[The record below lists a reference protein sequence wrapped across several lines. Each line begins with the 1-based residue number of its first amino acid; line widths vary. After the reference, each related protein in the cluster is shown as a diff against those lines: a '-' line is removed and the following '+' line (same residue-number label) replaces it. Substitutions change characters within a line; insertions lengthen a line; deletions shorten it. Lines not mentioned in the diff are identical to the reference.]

1 MSAIAFES
9 TTDKKTKRKEIQEA
23 RDYLVAKAKKEYE
36 KEQWKKEQAKL
47 RGEDTWMLPA
57 LNERLE
63 REQKEFSKKSK
74 KAKKER
80 KKKKKHKKE
89 KKKKKSESESSSE
102 DSDDTPVWVEKGD
115 SVANTSTSG
124 SSENVEKGSIRGPQ
138 LQRDSWMESP
148 MDLIPTISKKDI
160 LEQKRKEKEK
170 ENADKP
176 SLLDTPGQHELELNP
191 YWKDGG
197 TGLPEMKPKSSTVG
211 IGDGGLSWMKK
222 AYQRCVE
229 QAKEE
234 GRTLDDV
241 ATEKYGSLK
250 KLEKMLSDAE
260 KSHKKFM
267 KQQDEGRN
275 DRKFRRP
282 NDENDD
288 NSQSQYMTSRRE
300 RGLSRERY
308 KRHSRSRSREGRRI
322 RSKDRDKRS
331 RSKERIKRSQS
342 PVDRRFKRPS
352 SSRSRSPKNRKFM
365 KPGRSRSRS
374 PNRRQ
379 DYRSRS
385 PYQSCSRRDR
395 SRSPK
400 HDNRRRSRSPKSKHD
415 LDSNKK
421 SLSSRFK
428 RPDSDNEESADKK
441 SENSKN
447 RFVRPGGSDDEME
460 KRNDRRDRYSS
471 KKSDIPAWKKKEFIK
486 VEKSR
491 DEKKEERKRKE
502 PTPPSTSSSSS
513 SSESSEEEEPE
524 EDTPKS
530 PPVKLLT
537 EQEMNQLGAKIV
549 RAELMGDMDQA
560 TKLKAELDQAREL
573 KERNATEAPSGDRK
587 EGQGDEDNV
596 VVLTRTDKRGRIMP
610 LPEMSTDGK
619 PSGKRRRKK
628 QKVDTHGGIG
638 ERKQYFDDDDKFDL
652 KSLVEREKLGT
663 AEDDSKMFARLAQ
676 RSIDKT
682 DDDYQIDDVFLD
694 RAAKK
699 QSINISE
706 MKERSQAIYDHKKMA
721 GALERCHFCFGNVPK
736 HLIIAIG
743 TKSYLSLP
751 NYKSLTE
758 GHCLIV
764 PMHHSPSC
772 TAIDEDVWEE
782 MQTFR
787 KTLVK
792 MFLEEDE
799 DIVFMETSMRL
810 KQHPHMFIEC
820 VPLPK
825 ETGDMAPIYFKK
837 AIQEAEYE
845 WSDNKKLVD
854 LRGRNV
860 RKAIPKGFPYF
871 CVDFGNEGGFAHVIE
886 DEQTFP
892 YYFGREILGGML
904 DAEPQLWRKPTKENF
919 DDQRKKV
926 LQFAEKWKP
935 YDWTQKLCKDDDDS

>member
-1 MSAIAFES
+1 MQLGSIE
-9 TTDKKTKRKEIQEA
+9 
-23 RDYLVAKAKKEYE
+23 AKKEYE

-57 LNERLE
+57 LNDRLE

-74 KAKKER
+74 KAKKEK

-102 DSDDTPVWVEKGD
+102 DSDDKPVWVEKGG
-115 SVANTSTSG
+115 SVAKPSTSG
-124 SSENVEKGSIRGPQ
+124 SSENVEKGVIRGPQ

-148 MDLIPTISKKDI
+148 MNLIPTVSKKDI

-176 SLLDTPGQHELELNP
+176 NLLDTPGQHERELNP

-197 TGLPEMKPKSSTVG
+197 TGLPEMIQKSSTSVG

-222 AYQRCVE
+222 AYQRCEE

-234 GRTLDDV
+234 GRTLDVV

-260 KSHKKFM
+260 MSSKKVI

-275 DRKFRRP
+275 DRHSEKKFRRP
-282 NDENDD
+282 NDDDD
-288 NSQSQYMTSRRE
+288 NSQRQYISSRRE
-300 RGLSRERY
+300 RSLSRERY
-308 KRHSRSRSREGRRI
+308 RKLSRSRSREGRRI
-322 RSKDRDKRS
+322 GSKDRYRRS
-331 RSKERIKRSQS
+331 RSKERMKRSQS
-342 PVDRRFKRPS
+342 PNDRRFKRPS
-352 SSRSRSPKNRKFM
+352 
-365 KPGRSRSRS
+365 RSRSRS
-374 PNRRQ
+374 PVRRQ

-385 PYQSCSRRDR
+385 PYQSSSRRDR

-400 HDNRRRSRSPKSKHD
+400 YYNRRRSRSPTSKQNVN
-415 LDSNKK
+415 SNK
-421 SLSSRFK
+421 SSFSSRFK
-428 RPDSDNEESADKK
+428 KPDSDNEETADKK

-447 RFVRPGGSDDEME
+447 RFARPGGSDDEIE
-460 KRNDRRDRYSS
+460 KRNDRRYRYSS
-471 KKSDIPAWKKKEFIK
+471 KKSDIPAWKKKEFVNVDKYRDDK
-486 VEKSR
+486 VQ
-491 DEKKEERKRKE
+491 ERKRKE

-513 SSESSEEEEPE
+513 SSSESSEEEESE

-549 RAELMGDMDQA
+549 RAELMGDMDLA
-560 TKLKAELDQAREL
+560 AKLKAELDQAREL
-573 KERNATEAPSGDRK
+573 KERNVTVAPSGDRK

-596 VVLTRTDKRGRIMP
+596 VVLTRTDKQGRIIP

-652 KSLVEREKLGT
+652 KSLVEREKMGT

-699 QSINISE
+699 QSISISE

-721 GALERCHFCFGNVPK
+721 GALEKCHFCFGNVPK

-810 KQHPHMFIEC
+810 KQHPHMYIEC

-854 LRGRNV
+854 LRGRNI

-886 DEQTFP
+886 DERSFP

-904 DAEPQLWRKPTKENF
+904 DAEPQLWRKPSKENF

>member
-23 RDYLVAKAKKEYE
+23 RDYLVSKAKKEYE

-89 KKKKKSESESSSE
+89 KKKKKSEN
-102 DSDDTPVWVEKGD
+102 SDDTPVWVEKGD
-115 SVANTSTSG
+115 SVANASTSG
-124 SSENVEKGSIRGPQ
+124 SSENVEKGVIRGPQ

-176 SLLDTPGQHELELNP
+176 NLLDTPGQHELELNP

-308 KRHSRSRSREGRRI
+308 RRHSRSRSREGRRI

-385 PYQSCSRRDR
+385 PYQSSSRRDR

-447 RFVRPGGSDDEME
+447 RFVRPGGSYDEME

-743 TKSYLSLP
+743 TKSYLRLP

-854 LRGRNV
+854 LR
-860 RKAIPKGFPYF
+860 
-871 CVDFGNEGGFAHVIE
+871 DFGNEGGFAHVIE